1 METSIT
7 LFLGK
12 ENDMKLRYRIFV
24 SNLDTLSYSGDAL
37 SIEFKNIDNWEFNAV
52 QETDSFSIDISSTT
66 IAVDFYYQSGGG
78 QSYTQDFTS
87 LSTNDDFIE
96 FDGELYIGLDDL
108 QKFIELGIIEIDTT
122 DTLIYCFKQNS
133 ENDELNKTLTT
144 GEIIAGKFNHSIA
157 IKNINIDIKNYS
169 IANGYNYVFIPSL
182 NRYYYVD
189 SVEII
194 SADYVRLHLREDVL
208 MSWQDLIKSQKAFV
222 TRYEQSAGI
231 LQLFDERRPMAD
243 KIELID
249 FTSSLIDTPLANSLV
264 NCTLDFSNDG
274 ANPYPNIMV
283 VTYSTDTP
291 ERIYANT
298 KISAPSGSGLPDISS
313 QLNNY
318 EWVSFIT
325 PFELD
330 ELSHAYYSNDA
341 VSSYIES
348 VIWLPFNP
356 ITPFSLQ
363 KLNSSAIFVRDKYID
378 NTGNYINSGGTGTP
392 LPCYHTIASTNKS
405 GICPYLIIKDFTC
418 PNISLLS
425 EREPHTNYEFYIAF
439 VGWVKVD
446 SSKISGSR
454 ILIYYTMDLKSGIST
469 AYIYNFTE
477 QYVIWS
483 GTCQL
488 GVKID
493 MTTSNLIE
501 NTKQKQ
507 ANDLNMILGML
518 SSAVSFGVGVA
529 SENPVA
535 IMGGVLSAGKTIAGY
550 VNANNQIFERSQMSF
565 GTANG
570 SLYSNLEF
578 KCIKATHELLNIDVD
593 IYKHMQGLPYNNY
606 ISLSN
611 LSGYVE
617 IGEIHFNP
625 MKENIYQDEI
635 QEIVSLLKDG
645 VIF

>member
-1 METSIT
+1 
-7 LFLGK
+7 
-12 ENDMKLRYRIFV
+12 MKLRYRIYV
-24 SNLDTLSYSGDAL
+24 TNLDTLSYSGDAL
-37 SIEFKNIDNWEFNAV
+37 SIAFKNVDNWEYNAV
-52 QETDSFSIDISSTT
+52 QDTDSFSIDISSSS
-66 IAVDFYYQSGGG
+66 IAVDFYYESGGG

-87 LSTNDDFIE
+87 LSTIDDFIE
-96 FDGELYIGLDDL
+96 FDGEIYIGLDDL

-157 IKNINIDIKNYS
+157 IKNINIDVKNYS

-208 MSWQDLIKSQKAFV
+208 MSWKDLIKSQKAFV
-222 TRYEQSAGI
+222 TRYEQSGGI
-231 LQLFDERRPMAD
+231 LELFDERRPMAD
-243 KIELID
+243 KIEIID
-249 FTSSLIDTPLANSLV
+249 FTSLLTDTPLVNSFV

-298 KISAPSGSGLPDISS
+298 KISAPSGSGLPDITS

-363 KLNSSAIFVRDKYID
+363 KLTSSAIFVRDKYID
-378 NTGNYINSGGTGTP
+378 NTGNYVNSGGTGTP
-392 LPCYHTIASTNKS
+392 LPCYHTNASTNKS

-418 PNISLLS
+418 PIINSLS

-469 AYIYNFTE
+469 AYIYNYTKQF
-477 QYVIWS
+477 VIWS

-550 VNANNQIFERSQMSF
+550 VNANNQIFERAQMSF

-570 SLYSNLEF
+570 SLYTNLEF
-578 KCIKATHELLNIDVD
+578 KCIKSTHELLNIDVNT
-593 IYKHMQGLPYNNY
+593 YKHMQGVPYNNY
-606 ISLSN
+606 VTNMSN

-625 MKENIYQDEI
+625 MNANIYQDEI

>member
-1 METSIT
+1 MHVHISLDLTALNNATFSSVFYME
-7 LFLGK
+7 F
-12 ENDMKLRYRIFV
+12 NNV
-24 SNLDTLSYSGDAL
+24 SNLTNWHDEEENVTGLEFYNGSTQKIIYVFVDGDDSPTYDQTNDLYELADVRDEPITLECD
-37 SIEFKNIDNWEFNAV
+37 IPDNMRNRFWEFV
-52 QETDSFSIDISSTT
+52 Q
-66 IAVDFYYQSGGG
+66 
-78 QSYTQDFTS
+78 
-87 LSTNDDFIE
+87 
-96 FDGELYIGLDDL
+96 
-108 QKFIELGIIEIDTT
+108 LGIISVIAGSGETT
-122 DTLIYCFKQNS
+122 LFAFKQNA
-133 ENDELNKTLTT
+133 ENDKMQKELTL
-144 GEIIAGKFNHSIA
+144 IDVINGKFNHMIA
-157 IKNINIDIKNYS
+157 LKNVNVDV
-169 IANGYNYVFIPSL
+169 YNYARDYNYIFIPSL

-189 SVEII
+189 SVEIV
-194 SADYVRLHLREDVL
+194 SADISRLHLKEDVL

-222 TRYEQSAGI
+222 TRYEQSANN
-231 LQLFDERRPMAD
+231 LELFDERRPLAD
-243 KIELID
+243 KIEIIN
-249 FTSSLIDTPLANSLV
+249 FTSSLTDTPLVNSFV

-291 ERIYANT
+291 ARIYANT
-298 KISAPSGSGLPDISS
+298 KITAPSGSGLPDITS

-356 ITPFSLQ
+356 ISPFSLIT
-363 KLNSSAIFVRDKYID
+363 SSSHAIFVRDKYID
-378 NTGNYINSGGTGTP
+378 NTGNYVNSGGTGTP
-392 LPCYHTIASTNKS
+392 LPCYHTNASLNKS

-418 PNISLLS
+418 PTISSLS
-425 EREPHTNYEFYIAF
+425 DREPHTNYEFYIPF

-446 SSKISGSR
+446 SSKISNSR

-469 AYIYNFTE
+469 AYIYNYTKQF
-477 QYVIWS
+477 VIWS

-488 GVKID
+488 GIKID

-550 VNANNQIFERSQMSF
+550 VNANNQIFERAQMSF
-565 GTANG
+565 GTASG

-578 KCIKATHELLNIDVD
+578 KCIKSTHELLTIDVD
-593 IYKHMQGLPYNNY
+593 TYKHMQGLPYNNY
-606 ISLSN
+606 VASMTT

-617 IGEIHFNP
+617 VGEIHFDPKNAD
-625 MKENIYQDEI
+625 IYQDEI
-635 QEIVSLLKDG
+635 TEIVELLQKG